1 MQSTIEKKGYFDN
14 YWREQPE
21 AKVDPRSLQRADY
34 VQRLMQNKS
43 GSLLD
48 VGCGRG
54 LISDYFEKLRFNVTG
69 VDISPDMVE
78 LVKENGHKAF
88 VLDLERDEI
97 NEGYDMI
104 LCLEVLQQ
112 LYNPE
117 LVLNKLKAA
126 LNDEGELIV
135 SVPNEFHIV
144 SRLKLFI
151 GKSHLGDFKH
161 SHIRLFS
168 PARDKLLFEKTDLRI
183 QKRMYV
189 PIVPPKWKVLSAIFK
204 PLVQICP
211 SLFAISSIYTLRK
224 A

>member
-1 MQSTIEKKGYFDN
+1 MRTTDEKKVYFDN

-21 AKVDPRSLQRADY
+21 IKVDPRSVQRADY
-34 VQRLMQNKS
+34 VQSLMQNKG

-54 LISDYFEKLRFNVTG
+54 LILDYFAKLRFNVTG
-69 VDISPDMVE
+69 IDISPDMIE
-78 LVKENGHKAF
+78 LVKTKGYKAF

-97 NEGYDMI
+97 NEKYDMV

-112 LYNPE
+112 LYDTE
-117 LVLNKLKAA
+117 LVLNKLRAA

-144 SRLKLFI
+144 SRMKLFL
-151 GKSHLGDFKH
+151 GKSHLGHFEH

-168 PARDKLLFEKTDLRI
+168 PARDKLLFEKTNLRI
-183 QKRMYV
+183 QKSMH
-189 PIVPPKWKVLSAIFK
+189 
-204 PLVQICP
+204 
-211 SLFAISSIYTLRK
+211 
-224 A
+224 